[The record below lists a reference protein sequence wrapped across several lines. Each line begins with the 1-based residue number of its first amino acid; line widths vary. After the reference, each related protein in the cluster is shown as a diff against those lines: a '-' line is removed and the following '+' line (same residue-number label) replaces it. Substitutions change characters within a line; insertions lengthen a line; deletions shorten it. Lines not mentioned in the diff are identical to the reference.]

1 MKRPLLLYR
10 NTYQNAKGWTSYV
23 KKVFKASILKKKEAR
38 LILQSGIYIYIYIF
52 FTNISD
58 GTAFLLQG
66 LTYNDEVRLRCVL
79 KTLKKEGRLCLPRYS
94 NALYAFLLQSLTCND
109 EVKLRYVRP

>member
-1 MKRPLLLYR
+1 MFNKSSKLQY
-10 NTYQNAKGWTSYV
+10 K
-23 KKVFKASILKKKEAR
+23 KKKEAR
-38 LILQSGIYIYIYIF
+38 LILQSGIYIYIF
-52 FTNISD
+52 FTYISE

-94 NALYAFLLQSLTCND
+94 NALYAFLLQGLACND
-109 EVKLRYVRP
+109 EVKLRYVRPWRGKAFRARFQNIDKKDI

>member
-1 MKRPLLLYR
+1 MLNKSSKLQY
-10 NTYQNAKGWTSYV
+10 
-23 KKVFKASILKKKEAR
+23 KKKKRSKADFTV
-38 LILQSGIYIYIYIF
+38 GNIYIYIF
-52 FTNISD
+52 FTYISE
-58 GTAFLLQG
+58 GSAFLLQG

-94 NALYAFLLQSLTCND
+94 NALYAFLLQGLACND

>member
-23 KKVFKASILKKKEAR
+23 KKVFKASILKKKRSKADFTV
-38 LILQSGIYIYIYIF
+38 GNIYIYIF
-52 FTNISD
+52 FTNISE

-94 NALYAFLLQSLTCND
+94 NALYAFLLQGLTCND

>member
-23 KKVFKASILKKKEAR
+23 KRVFKASILKKKKEAR
-38 LILQSGIYIYIYIF
+38 LILQSGIYIYIF
-52 FTNISD
+52 FTNISE

-94 NALYAFLLQSLTCND
+94 NALYAFLLQGLACND